1 MALAAAVLLLLLASP
16 VVFAAN
22 YIVGD
27 GNGWNQGVDYNSWTQ
42 GKTFNVGDTL
52 LFTYGGNHGVDVVDK
67 SDYDNC
73 VSSNALNSYSNG
85 NTTVTL
91 SKAGSMYFMCP
102 TLGHCSSGMKL
113 EVTVG
118 SSSSSPPGTT
128 TPSGTTTPT
137 STNKSG
143 AARASGNINGL
154 VVGSLLLLG
163 SVLAIMG

>member
-16 VVFAAN
+16 VAFATN
-22 YIVGD
+22 YLVGD
-27 GNGWNQGVDYNSWTQ
+27 SSGWNQGVTYSSWTQ

-52 LFTYGGNHGVDVVDK
+52 LFTYSGTHGVDVVDK

-73 VSSNALNSYSNG
+73 VSSNALNSYSDG

-91 SKAGSMYFMCP
+91 SKAGSMYFICP
-102 TLGHCSSGMKL
+102 TSGHCSSGMKL

-118 SSSSSPPGTT
+118 SSSSP
-128 TPSGTTTPT
+128 PSGTTTPT
-137 STNKSG
+137 STTPTSTNKSG
-143 AARASGNINGL
+143 SVRASGNINGL

-163 SVLAIMG
+163 SVLSIMG